1 MFNTMKHMSIILV
14 SIILFNLSTHTN
26 YETFPKTLSSY
37 DHGPIS
43 IKLIHEGSSINV
55 NVKYRDNPDSH
66 KFRAYFEEA
75 VNLQF
80 SHYSDMSESS
90 PYGLE
95 GLLFEEM
102 KAVTI
107 AYERIII

>member
-1 MFNTMKHMSIILV
+1 MSIIFV
-14 SIILFNLSTHTN
+14 SIIIFNLSTHTN
-26 YETFPKTLSSY
+26 YETFPKSLSVY
-37 DHGPIS
+37 EHDLIL

-55 NVKYRDNPDSH
+55 NIKYRDNPDSH

-80 SHYSDMSESS
+80 SHYSNMLVSS
-90 PYGLE
+90 PYGYE

-102 KAVTI
+102 KSVVA
-107 AYERIII
+107 AYNQLNPS

>member
-1 MFNTMKHMSIILV
+1 MLMFNTIKHMLIIFV

-26 YETFPKTLSSY
+26 YETFPKTLSVY
-37 DHGPIS
+37 DHDLIS

-55 NVKYRDNPDSH
+55 NIKYRDNPDGH

-102 KAVTI
+102 KSVVA
-107 AYERIII
+107 AYYPS

>member
-43 IKLIHEGSSINV
+43 IKLIHVGSSINV
-55 NVKYRDNPDSH
+55 NVKYRDNPDGH
-66 KFRAYFEEA
+66 KFWTYFEEE
-75 VNLQF
+75 VNLQI

>member
-1 MFNTMKHMSIILV
+1 MKHMSIILV

-43 IKLIHEGSSINV
+43 IKLIHVGSSINV
-55 NVKYRDNPDSH
+55 NVKYRDNPDGH

-107 AYERIII
+107 AYAYIKQRGWD

>member
-1 MFNTMKHMSIILV
+1 MKRMSFIFV

-26 YETFPKTLSSY
+26 YETFPKTLSVY
-37 DHGPIS
+37 DHDLIS

-55 NVKYRDNPDSH
+55 NVKYRDNPDRH

-75 VNLQF
+75 VNLQL
-80 SHYSDMSESS
+80 SHYSNMLAYS
-90 PYGLE
+90 PYGYE

-102 KAVTI
+102 KSVVA
-107 AYERIII
+107 AFYPPEDEKN

>member
-1 MFNTMKHMSIILV
+1 MKHMSIILV

-26 YETFPKTLSSY
+26 YETFPKTLLVY
-37 DHGPIS
+37 DYDLIS

-55 NVKYRDNPDSH
+55 NIKYRDNPDSH

-80 SHYSDMSESS
+80 SHYSNMLAYS
-90 PYGLE
+90 PYGYE

-107 AYERIII
+107 AYAYIKQRGWD

>member
-1 MFNTMKHMSIILV
+1 MKHMSIIFV
-14 SIILFNLSTHTN
+14 SIILFNLSTHIN
-26 YETFPKTLSSY
+26 YGTFPKTLLVY
-37 DHGPIS
+37 YHDLIS

-80 SHYSDMSESS
+80 SHYSNMLASS
-90 PYGLE
+90 SYGFE

-102 KAVTI
+102 KSVVS
-107 AYERIII
+107 AYNQLNPS